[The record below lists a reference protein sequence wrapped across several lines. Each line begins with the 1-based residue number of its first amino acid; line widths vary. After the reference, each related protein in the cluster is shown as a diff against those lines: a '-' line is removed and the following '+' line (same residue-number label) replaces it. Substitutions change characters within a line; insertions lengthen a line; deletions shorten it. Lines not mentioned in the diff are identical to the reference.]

1 MMTMHTTHSTDR
13 WLIALGLA
21 AAAALAAALA
31 LQFIGGYAPCHL
43 CVLERYPYLVVMV
56 ACGLGLWLK
65 WPRLALGVSAL
76 ALVTV
81 VGLAVF
87 HVGVEQG
94 WFALPESCAA
104 VGRATSLED
113 LKAQLH
119 AAPARCDQVPLAL
132 LGLSLAAWNGIYA
145 AAMLVAALLG
155 LRRSFSS

>member
-1 MMTMHTTHSTDR
+1 MTTTRPTPATDR
-13 WLIALGLA
+13 WLTGLGLA
-21 AAAALAAALA
+21 AATALAAALA

-56 ACGLGLWLK
+56 ACGLGLWLG
-65 WPRLALGVSAL
+65 WPRLALGIAAL

-81 VGLAVF
+81 VGLAAF

-104 VGRATSLED
+104 VGQATSLED
-113 LKAQLH
+113 LRAQLM

-132 LGLSLAAWNGIYA
+132 FGLSLAAWNGIYG
-145 AAMLVAALLG
+145 AAMLVAALVG